1 MARTRAAGCLF
12 VALVLLAGC
21 NGLSGGSGTPTLT
34 PANASAGTDE
44 LGISASG
51 VEPPVLADTHDAVLS
66 TTNYTLVVRERILWE
81 NRTLRNT
88 TFHRRVAR
96 GGDRYSINRTH
107 ETSGVPSTTL
117 AQRIDVWYDGES
129 ALTRLGGTAEARYQ
143 RTPTSPPGP
152 LPDPSSHWRIEDALA
167 GFEVAVSPRA
177 NASGYHVVSTRDAD
191 AASLATPTYVG
202 QARNASMR
210 AFVSDRGVVQFLRV
224 SYDATYAGRPE
235 RVRVVRSI
243 RVSDLGTT
251 TVEPPAWTAAVP
263 DQLGGFTGGSG

>member
-1 MARTRAAGCLF
+1 MTRTLVGVVLF
-12 VALVLLAGC
+12 VALLALAGC

-34 PANASAGTDE
+34 PANASGGGE
-44 LGISASG
+44 QVGISAAG
-51 VEPPVLADTHDAVLS
+51 VEPPVLADTHDTVLS
-66 TTNYTLVVRERILWE
+66 TTNYSLVVRERILLE

-117 AQRIDVWYDGES
+117 AQRIDVWYDGEV

-167 GFEVAVSPRA
+167 AFEVQVTQRA
-177 NASGYHVVSTRDAD
+177 NASGYRVVSTRDVD

-210 AFVSDRGVVQFLRV
+210 ALVSDRGVVRFLRV
-224 SYDATYAGRPE
+224 SYDATYTGRPD

-243 RVSDLGTT
+243 RVSRVGTT
-251 TVEPPAWTAAVP
+251 TVEAPPWTAAVP
-263 DQLGGFTGGSG
+263 EKPGGFTSGSG